1 MTTSNANLVSNILSA
16 SQECHLTTN
25 TSQQLLQ
32 SKALQQSPHLYL
44 PVKQETMVNH
54 AVVKSSQPINADML
68 IHSFRPFLAELL
80 NIISYMQLKV
90 AEKEKLN
97 NNDLLYNVLSK
108 LSQSLQLLIAP
119 ARLEQ
124 LINEN

>member
-1 MTTSNANLVSNILSA
+1 
-16 SQECHLTTN
+16 
-25 TSQQLLQ
+25 
-32 SKALQQSPHLYL
+32 
-44 PVKQETMVNH
+44 
-54 AVVKSSQPINADML
+54 ML

-90 AEKEKLN
+90 AEKEKLS

-108 LSQSLQLLIAP
+108 VSQSLQLLIAP

-124 LINEN
+124 LITQN

>member
-1 MTTSNANLVSNILSA
+1 
-16 SQECHLTTN
+16 
-25 TSQQLLQ
+25 
-32 SKALQQSPHLYL
+32 
-44 PVKQETMVNH
+44 
-54 AVVKSSQPINADML
+54 ML

-108 LSQSLQLLIAP
+108 VSQSLQLLIAP
-119 ARLEQ
+119 VRLEQ
-124 LINEN
+124 LIKEN